1 MIDFEVALNIVLES
15 AIKLDTEKLSLEQS
29 INRILAED
37 IHADIEMPPFNK
49 SAMDGFACK
58 REDTDNLLEII
69 ETIPAGYT
77 PQKSIGKNQCSRIMT
92 GGMVPEGADC
102 VIRVEDIELVRENYV
117 RILATMQNNNIA
129 YKGEDVKLNQKVLSK
144 GIQIK
149 PQTIAVMASVGYV
162 NPLVYKKPV
171 VGVISTGSELV
182 EPNELPGSSQIR
194 NSNSYQLVAQI
205 NHMNCIPKYY
215 GIAIDTEEDTTLKI
229 TKALKECDVVLLSGG
244 VSMGDFDFVP
254 KVFTKLGIEIKFE
267 QLAVQPGKPTTFGL
281 YNNKR
286 IFGLPGNP
294 VSSYVQYELM
304 VKPLLYKMMGHEYKQ
319 ENIFLPMGKEFKRR
333 NTSRRSWIPV
343 NIDED
348 GKVIPV
354 NYHGSAHIHSL
365 AFADG
370 LINIAIGKEAFEKGE
385 IVDVRLI

>member
-102 VIRVEDIELVRENYV
+102 VIRLEDIELVRENYV

-294 VSSYVQYELM
+294 VSSYVQFELM

-333 NTSRRSWIPV
+333 KRTFYRI
-343 NIDED
+343 
-348 GKVIPV
+348 
-354 NYHGSAHIHSL
+354 
-365 AFADG
+365 
-370 LINIAIGKEAFEKGE
+370 
-385 IVDVRLI
+385 